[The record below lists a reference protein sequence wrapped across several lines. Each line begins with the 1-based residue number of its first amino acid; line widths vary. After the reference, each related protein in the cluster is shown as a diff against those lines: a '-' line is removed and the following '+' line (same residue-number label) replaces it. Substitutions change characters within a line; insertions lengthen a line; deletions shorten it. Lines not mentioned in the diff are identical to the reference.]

1 MPRIPIHTIDSAP
14 EESRGTLAA
23 ISKRMGKTLNIHA
36 GMAHSPV
43 VLATYAA
50 MSGAVREHGAFDAR
64 TREAIALA
72 VGNENDCRYCQSA
85 HTISAKAAGLSEEQ
99 TVAIRAGR
107 VDFDEKL
114 AAIVEVARQ
123 VARNT
128 GTVSDEAWAAAS
140 AAGWSEQDIAETF
153 AHVAVNLYTNYF
165 NHFAG
170 TELDLPEAPAV
181 SA

>member
-1 MPRIPIHTIDSAP
+1 MSRIPAHTIETAP
-14 EESRGTLAA
+14 QQSRDTLAA

-43 VLATYAA
+43 VLRTYAG
-50 MSGAVREHGAFDAR
+50 MSAAIRDHGTFDAR

-72 VGNENDCRYCQSA
+72 VGNQNDCHYCQSA
-85 HTISAKAAGLSEEQ
+85 HTMSALAAGLSVEQ
-99 TVAIRAGR
+99 TIAVRAGR
-107 VDFDEKL
+107 IDFDDQL
-114 AAIVEVARQ
+114 ASITEVARHI
-123 VARNT
+123 ASST
-128 GTVSDEAWAAAS
+128 GTVSDEAWATAI
-140 AAGWSEQDIAETF
+140 AAGWSEQQLAETF
-153 AHVAVNLYTNYF
+153 AHVAINLYTNYF